1 MKRSINNK
9 TIVKIKQHLSKGY
22 SNSFIR
28 ELIEKEDKISL
39 NRHNISS
46 IKNLEMYRDVES
58 HLNDSIVKHI
68 NIKYTE
74 EEKHLIESVKFAIC
88 EGFDHKEIMDVYKI
102 DPRKFADIKK
112 LKGSFS
118 LIAPEYNKK
127 INETYNRKPRV
138 NIEIKMVIA
147 VKKLFVE
154 RNGKITFAE
163 ISSIVGL
170 DKSHISRILSFKIYE
185 NNGQMYNSGI
195 RKIIRSKKLES
206 ENKRKAK
213 IKKAKERERLR
224 LLYEEREKI
233 NHKIR
238 SVRNQSA

>member
-1 MKRSINNK
+1 MKRSINKNV
-9 TIVKIKQHLSKGY
+9 IVRIKKLLSEGY
-22 SNSFIR
+22 SNRLIR
-28 ELIEKEDKISL
+28 ELLEKQNKVSVNL
-39 NRHNISS
+39 SNIAS
-46 IKNLEMYRDVES
+46 IKNLEMYEDVES
-58 HLNDSIVKHI
+58 HLNDSIVRNI
-68 NIKYTE
+68 NTKISDY
-74 EEKHLIESVKFAIC
+74 EKNIIESVKFAIC
-88 EGFDHKEIMDVYKI
+88 EGYDYKEIMDVYKI
-102 DPRKFADIKK
+102 HPKKFANIKK
-112 LKGSFS
+112 LKGINRI
-118 LIAPEYNKK
+118 IAPEYNNK
-127 INETYNRKPRV
+127 IREEHNYSPYV
-138 NIEIKMVIA
+138 NIDNKMVIA

-170 DKSHISRILSFKIYE
+170 DKSHVSRILSFKIYE

-238 SVRNQSA
+238 SIRNQSA